1 MFRPPMLIAVF
12 LLVTGFVPACMAQLG
27 KNVMI
32 PAGSETDRQLTAINA
47 ATDPAQKLQL
57 IDQFS
62 QAHPEGDLQIVADEQ
77 YVSYYINAKQYDKAF
92 EYGDKLFALDP
103 DNYSN
108 AVNMVRAANEKGDTE
123 KLYAYGEKAAGIL
136 QRLRAMNAPEG
147 TPADNWAR
155 MKAEK
160 VESIKDSEDYIEQ
173 SLIRAAY
180 GVKDPAKKADYLQRF
195 AKMYPDTP
203 QGEQALTVAASAYQ
217 QAQNRAKMQEVANS
231 ILAKDP
237 NNVGILL
244 LLADDY
250 SERADQL
257 DKAEAYAKKASSVV
271 DAAKK
276 PENLSDDQ
284 WKQQTSIQKGLALSA
299 LGQINIEKKQNAVA
313 VDNFIKAAPLLKS
326 NALLYARN
334 QYRLGYAYLNLK
346 KNPEAKQAFTEAASL
361 DTPFKAPAQQKLS
374 ELGAAKPVPHKKAS

>member
-57 IDQFS
+57 IDEFS
-62 QAHPEGDLQIVADEQ
+62 QAHPDGDLQIVADEQ

-136 QRLRAMNAPEG
+136 QRFRATNAPEG

-155 MKAEK
+155 VKAEK
-160 VESIKDSEDYIEQ
+160 LESIKDNEDYIEQ

-271 DAAKK
+271 DTAKK
-276 PENLSDDQ
+276 PENLTDDQ